1 VAAEAAAV
9 AAEADVVANF
19 EATRGAVTAPAVSP
33 ALGIGFRPEL
43 ARLVELQDNLAF
55 VEVLAEDFPHPRCIP
70 QVLKDLRRRGV
81 EVLIHSIS
89 LSLGGAEPVNRRT
102 VKHLD
107 ELARFFD
114 APFVSDH
121 IAFVRAGGLESG
133 HLLPVKRDH
142 RGLAVL
148 CENIQVVQE
157 RLSVPLVLENI
168 ASTFD
173 WPNNAFT
180 EVEFI
185 TAVLTRSDCRLLLD
199 ISNLFA
205 NAHNHSFDAVAY
217 LQALPLSRLEY
228 VHLAGGVF
236 KQGLYH
242 DTHCHPLKIESLRL
256 LGALKQLAAVPRVML
271 ERDDDFPPAQEI
283 LDELETIKNA

>member
-1 VAAEAAAV
+1 MAAAAV
-9 AAEADVVANF
+9 AEVAVVGDFALTQCAV
-19 EATRGAVTAPAVSP
+19 EATCVAP

-55 VEVLAEDFPHPRCIP
+55 VEVLAEDFPHPRCVP
-70 QVLKDLRRRGV
+70 QVLRDLRRRGV
-81 EVLIHSIS
+81 DVLVHSIS
-89 LSLGGAEPVNRRT
+89 LSLGGAEPVNRQT

-142 RGLAVL
+142 RGLEVL
-148 CENIQVVQE
+148 CENIQIVQE
-157 RLSVPLVLENI
+157 RLTVPLVLENI

-173 WPNNAFT
+173 WPDNAFT
-180 EVEFI
+180 EAEFI
-185 TAVLTRSDCRLLLD
+185 TALLTRTDCGLLLD

-205 NAHNHSFDAVAY
+205 NAHNHSFDALAF

-256 LGALKQLAAVPRVML
+256 LGALKKLAAVPRVML

-283 LDELETIKNA
+283 LDELEAIKNA